1 MVLFFCYNGFMK
13 KFICFLTA
21 ILLLLLASCA
31 KLLEPAPTEEI
42 VEKSPVVIGIID
54 TGFSTRAIPSENIL
68 EGKNYLAP
76 DASAEDTYGHGTAI
90 ASVILSRMPD
100 AQLVP
105 LVSNAYDGGKLLQ
118 VDNDTFAQIIR
129 EAVEVYHC
137 DILNISAGLVLD
149 KESVREAIAYAEE
162 NNVLIVASVGNDY
175 VENGSLRYYPAAY
188 ETVLAVGSVNPEE
201 TAISSFSQ
209 RGPWVD
215 LYTCGEKIT
224 IHTLSGNT
232 RESDGTSYSAALV
245 TAQAA
250 QLLAQ
255 SDTAMTPIQLREQ
268 ILQMTESLEDG
279 SRYLPQ
285 Q

>member
-1 MVLFFCYNGFMK
+1 MVLFFCYNGIMK
-13 KFICFLTA
+13 RFIYFLIT
-21 ILLLLLASCA
+21 ISFLLASCA
-31 KLLEPAPTEEI
+31 KHPEPAPTEET
-42 VEKSPVVIGIID
+42 VPPAPVVIGVID
-54 TGFSTRAIPSENIL
+54 TGFSTRAIPPENIL

-76 DASAEDTYGHGTAI
+76 DASTEDTYGHGTAI
-90 ASVILSRMPD
+90 ASVILDRMPQ

-105 LVSNAYDGGKLLQ
+105 LVSNAFDGGKLLQ

-201 TAISSFSQ
+201 TSISSFSQ

>member
-1 MVLFFCYNGFMK
+1 M
-13 KFICFLTA
+13 
-21 ILLLLLASCA
+21 
-31 KLLEPAPTEEI
+31 
-42 VEKSPVVIGIID
+42 
-54 TGFSTRAIPSENIL
+54 
-68 EGKNYLAP
+68 
-76 DASAEDTYGHGTAI
+76 
-90 ASVILSRMPD
+90 
-100 AQLVP
+100 
-105 LVSNAYDGGKLLQ
+105 
-118 VDNDTFAQIIR
+118 
-129 EAVEVYHC
+129 
-137 DILNISAGLVLD
+137 
-149 KESVREAIAYAEE
+149 
-162 NNVLIVASVGNDY
+162 
-175 VENGSLRYYPAAY
+175 
-188 ETVLAVGSVNPEE
+188 NPEE

>member
-1 MVLFFCYNGFMK
+1 MVLFFCYNGIMK
-13 KFICFLTA
+13 RFICFLIT
-21 ILLLLLASCA
+21 ISFLLASCA
-31 KLLEPAPTEEI
+31 KHPEPAPTEEA
-42 VEKSPVVIGIID
+42 VPPAPVVIGVID

-76 DASAEDTYGHGTAI
+76 DASTEDTYGHGTAI
-90 ASVILSRMPD
+90 ASVILARMPQ

-129 EAVEVYHC
+129 EAVDSYHC

-149 KESVREAIAYAEE
+149 KDSVREAVAYAEE
-162 NNVLIVASVGNDY
+162 KGVLIVASVGNDY
-175 VENGSLRYYPAAY
+175 ADAGSLRYYPAAY

-201 TAISSFSQ
+201 TEISTFSQ

>member
-1 MVLFFCYNGFMK
+1 MVLFFCYNGIMK
-13 KFICFLTA
+13 RFIYFLIT
-21 ILLLLLASCA
+21 ISFLLASCD
-31 KLLEPAPTEEI
+31 KHPEPAPTEET
-42 VEKSPVVIGIID
+42 VPPAPVVIGVID

-76 DASAEDTYGHGTAI
+76 DASTEDTYGHGTAI
-90 ASVILSRMPD
+90 ASVILDRMPQ

-105 LVSNAYDGGKLLQ
+105 LVSNAFDGGKLLQ
-118 VDNDTFAQIIR
+118 VDNDTFAAIIR
-129 EAVEVYHC
+129 EAVDVYQC

-149 KESVREAIAYAEE
+149 KESVRDAVDYAEE

-201 TAISSFSQ
+201 TSISSFSQ

>member
-1 MVLFFCYNGFMK
+1 MK
-13 KFICFLTA
+13 KIICFLIT
-21 ILLLLLASCA
+21 ISLLLVSCA
-31 KLLEPAPTEEI
+31 KLPEPAPTEEN
-42 VEKSPVVIGIID
+42 VPPSPVVIGVID

-76 DASAEDTYGHGTAI
+76 DASTEDTYGHGTAI
-90 ASVILSRMPD
+90 ASVILARMPE

-118 VDNDTFAQIIR
+118 VDNDTFSDIIR
-129 EAVEVYHC
+129 EAVDSYHC

-149 KESVREAIAYAEE
+149 KDSVREAVAYAEE
-162 NNVLIVASVGNDY
+162 KGVLIVASVGNDY
-175 VENGSLRYYPAAY
+175 ADAGALRYYPAAY

-201 TAISSFSQ
+201 TAISTFSQ
-209 RGPWVD
+209 RGTWVD

-224 IHTLSGNT
+224 IHTLSGNI

-245 TAQAA
+245 TARAA

>member
-1 MVLFFCYNGFMK
+1 MVLFFCYNGIMK
-13 KFICFLTA
+13 RFIYFLIT
-21 ILLLLLASCA
+21 ISFLLASCA
-31 KLLEPAPTEEI
+31 KHPEPAPTEEA
-42 VEKSPVVIGIID
+42 VPPAPVVIGVID

-76 DASAEDTYGHGTAI
+76 DASTEDTYGHGTAI
-90 ASVILSRMPD
+90 ASVILDRMPQ

-105 LVSNAYDGGKLLQ
+105 LVSNAFDGGKLLQ
-118 VDNDTFAQIIR
+118 VDNDTFAAIIR

-149 KESVREAIAYAEE
+149 KDSVREAVAYAEE
-162 NNVLIVASVGNDY
+162 KGVLIVASVGNDY

-201 TAISSFSQ
+201 TSISSFSQ

-268 ILQMTESLEDG
+268 ILQRTESLEDG